1 MNGIYISKVEFFLT
15 MEIDRAASSSATIR
29 RFELA
34 EDGREPIGSGP
45 VAFTPTPTARDRSRG
60 QETRSRDFSPV
71 DVEGVDGFRRGA
83 VALRATIAR
92 LVAWAC
98 IAAIAALSLVPGV
111 LRPHT
116 VLPGWDEHFIAYAG
130 TGFFLALG
138 YLGLRQR
145 LFAWIGLAIASG
157 AFEILQDFVPGRSP
171 SPFDA
176 LASMSGLTLGL
187 ALGAALNRKD
197 RHDE

>member
-1 MNGIYISKVEFFLT
+1 VT
-15 MEIDRAASSSATIR
+15 METGH
-29 RFELA
+29 RFEQA

-45 VAFTPTPTARDRSRG
+45 VASTPTMTPRDSSRG
-60 QETRSRDFSPV
+60 QETRPRDFSPV
-71 DVEGVDGFRRGA
+71 DVENVDGFRRGA
-83 VALRATIAR
+83 GALRATIAR

-98 IAAIAALSLVPGV
+98 IVAITALSLVPGG

-116 VLPGWDEHFIAYAG
+116 FLPGWSEHFIAYSG

-145 LFAWIGLAIASG
+145 LFAWIGLAVASG
-157 AFEILQDFVPGRSP
+157 VFEILQDFVPGRSP

-176 LASMSGLTLGL
+176 LASMGGLTLGV
-187 ALGAALNRKD
+187 ALGAVLAPVLNCKD
-197 RHDE
+197 HHDE